1 MKIEKITENKIRIIV
16 KKEDLK
22 DSSLDLH
29 TIMTKAAESQGLFLE
44 LLEQAKKTCGF
55 DTDGHKLLIEAFS
68 SADEVMVFTFTKF
81 EQKNASIAEKA
92 VANRALRP
100 KRKVAVSSNSRR
112 VAQVDFSIYKFED
125 FEQYCAFCTALKN
138 HSQVKTRGLVRSS
151 SLYFFKNRYYL
162 ALAGFN
168 SNHVSYSI
176 FANLLSEFGVL
187 CTHEPKYENRLREYG
202 ICVMKKNAISTTFK
216 FF

>member
-81 EQKNASIAEKA
+81 EQKNASVAEKA

-112 VAQVDFSIYKFED
+112 AAQVDFSIYKFED

-162 ALAGFN
+162 ALAGCN
-168 SNHVSYSI
+168 SNHGSYSI
-176 FANLLSEFGVL
+176 FASLLSEFGVL
-187 CTHEPKYENRLREYG
+187 CTHDAKYENRLREYG
-202 ICVMKKNAISTTFK
+202 KCVMKKNAISTTFK